1 MKEKRLLT
9 FILLF
14 SISVFSQIKG
24 KIVDENNKSIS
35 YVNISVE
42 NENIGTTSEEN
53 GEFVL
58 PISDKNKNIIFS
70 AIGFE
75 KKIMKA
81 SDVSE
86 VVLKSSETEL
96 KEVVIVK
103 KMGTK
108 IREIGKTESGIYQA
122 FDNGPRI
129 DTKFFPYLE
138 KYKKTR
144 FIKQITIQTDSKID
158 NATFKIHFYTVDN
171 KGFPDKELLAKDFIV
186 SVEKGVKKTFF
197 NVSDLNL
204 QMPKNGVFVGF
215 EKLLIEKNKTEKTT
229 IDPNLNTTKT
239 QISFDPFVLYNSVE
253 RDFLFTY
260 SGGKWINK
268 NEVKNSKIRIYEP
281 AINLILTN

>member
-9 FILLF
+9 FILFL

-24 KIVDENNKSIS
+24 KVVDAFNKPIS

-58 PISDKNKNIIFS
+58 RISDKNKNIIFS

-75 KKIMKA
+75 KKIIKA

-86 VVLKSSETEL
+86 VILKPSETEL

-103 KMGTK
+103 KFGTK

-158 NATFKIHFYTVDN
+158 NATFKIHFYTVDT
-171 KGFPDKELLAKDFIV
+171 KGFPSEELLTKDFIA

-197 NVSDLNL
+197 NINDLNL
-204 QMPKNGVFVGF
+204 QMPKNGIFVGF

-229 IDPNLNTTKT
+229 IDPNLNTTRT
-239 QISFDPFVLYNSVE
+239 TISFDPFILYNSVE
-253 RDFLFTY
+253 RDSLFTY

-268 NEVKNSKIRIYEP
+268 NEGKNSKIRIYEP

>member
-1 MKEKRLLT
+1 MRNKRLLT

-24 KIVDENNKSIS
+24 KVVDTFNKPIS

-53 GEFVL
+53 GEFIIR
-58 PISDKNKNIIFS
+58 ISDKTKNLIFS

-75 KKIMKA
+75 KRIIKA
-81 SDVSE
+81 VDVSE
-86 VVLKSSETEL
+86 VVMKQSETEL

-103 KMGTK
+103 KFGTK
-108 IREIGKTESGIYQA
+108 IIEIGKTENGIYQA

-129 DTKFFPYLE
+129 DTKFFPYFS
-138 KYKKTR
+138 KYKKTK
-144 FIKQITIQTDSKID
+144 FIKQVTIQTDCKIE
-158 NATFKIHFYTVDN
+158 NASFKLHFYAVDSQ
-171 KGFPDKELLAKDFIV
+171 GFPSTELLTKDFIV

-197 NVSDLNL
+197 NINDLNL
-204 QMPKNGVFVGF
+204 QMPKNGIFVGF

-229 IDPNLNTTKT
+229 FDSNSNTTKT

-253 RDFLFTY
+253 RDFLYTF

-268 NEVKNSKIRIYEP
+268 NENKNTKIRIYEP